1 MNKHFVILAL
11 TAMMTAFAVRAEGD
25 DAGMRENPEFEMA
38 DTFAVNAADRHYRA
52 YDFIKSAD
60 NRIMM
65 NGADWSAAS
74 AALAYS
80 EEDMFTVLHIG
91 DSHVQADFATG
102 CVRDLFGE
110 DYISAGRGLIVPL
123 KLAGTNQPVDYT
135 ISSESKFDCNKLLKF
150 PLHGGPMG
158 FTGVALT
165 PQTREFD
172 FNIKAG
178 QPYEKIK
185 VYYSGGAMFVDK
197 VADESEPLVFAH
209 HSGHNCLEINLPM
222 PCSDV
227 TLGLHS
233 LGSVDIYGFELVSD
247 IVGVLYHAIG
257 NNGATFDNYNNINDF
272 GKSVSALNPSLII
285 VSLGTNEAFGRF
297 DRESMYRSVST
308 FVDDIRRHNPSSTI
322 LLVTPAECQRRSSYR
337 RKGSRRRRYG
347 AYKVNENIALARN
360 VILDY
365 GRKNN
370 IAVYDWYD
378 IAGGAGS
385 SAGWIADGLLSKDR
399 VHYTRK
405 GYEVQGELL
414 YDALINTLCQ
424 TR

>member
-11 TAMMTAFAVRAEGD
+11 TVMMTAFAVRAEGD
-25 DAGMRENPEFEMA
+25 DAEMRENPEFEMA

-209 HSGHNCLEINLPM
+209 HSDQNCLEINLPM

-257 NNGATFDNYNNINDF
+257 NNGATFDNYNDINDF

-378 IAGGAGS
+378 IAGGVGS
-385 SAGWIADGLLSKDR
+385 SAGWIAGGLLSKDR

-414 YDALINTLCQ
+414 YDALINTLSQ

>member
-1 MNKHFVILAL
+1 
-11 TAMMTAFAVRAEGD
+11 
-25 DAGMRENPEFEMA
+25 
-38 DTFAVNAADRHYRA
+38 
-52 YDFIKSAD
+52 
-60 NRIMM
+60 
-65 NGADWSAAS
+65 
-74 AALAYS
+74 
-80 EEDMFTVLHIG
+80 
-91 DSHVQADFATG
+91 
-102 CVRDLFGE
+102 
-110 DYISAGRGLIVPL
+110 
-123 KLAGTNQPVDYT
+123 
-135 ISSESKFDCNKLLKF
+135 
-150 PLHGGPMG
+150 
-158 FTGVALT
+158 
-165 PQTREFD
+165 
-172 FNIKAG
+172 
-178 QPYEKIK
+178 
-185 VYYSGGAMFVDK
+185 
-197 VADESEPLVFAH
+197 
-209 HSGHNCLEINLPM
+209 M

-308 FVDDIRRHNPSSTI
+308 FVDDIRRYNPSSTI

-365 GRKNN
+365 GRRNN
-370 IAVYDWYD
+370 IPVYDWYD

-414 YDALINTLCQ
+414 YDALINTLNQ

>member
-172 FNIKAG
+172 FNIRAA

-209 HSGHNCLEINLPM
+209 HSGQNCLEINLPM

-257 NNGATFDNYNNINDF
+257 NNGATFDNYNDINDF

>member
-25 DAGMRENPEFEMA
+25 DAEMRENPEFEMA

-60 NRIMM
+60 NRIIM

-172 FNIKAG
+172 FNIRAG

-197 VADESEPLVFAH
+197 VSDGSKPLVFAH
-209 HSGHNCLEINLPM
+209 HSGQNCLEINLPM

-257 NNGATFDNYNNINDF
+257 NNGATFDNYNDINDF

-378 IAGGAGS
+378 IAGGVGS
-385 SAGWIADGLLSKDR
+385 SAGWIAGGLLSKDR

-414 YDALINTLCQ
+414 YDALINTLSQ